1 MAFDVEKRQ
10 AAHLLRALED
20 GGMDAAVIRSLYEEA
35 DPALVALLIAWLRNR
50 YHAGHSAS
58 EGVLGR
64 IVALFTASST
74 VKRMAR
80 EGQSDMIVQWFEE
93 NHGYSEFDRDDFVD
107 LIVEK
112 LES

>member
-1 MAFDVEKRQ
+1 MAFDVEKRE

-20 GGMDAAVIRSLYEEA
+20 GGMDSADVRALYEDA
-35 DPALVALLIAWLRNR
+35 DPALIALLVSWLRTR

-64 IVALFTASST
+64 IVSLFGASSL
-74 VKRMAR
+74 VKRKAR
-80 EGQSDMIVQWFEE
+80 TGQSDIIVTWFEE
-93 NHGYSEFDRDDFVD
+93 NHSYSEFDRDGFID
-107 LIVEK
+107 LIIEK

>member
-20 GGMDAAVIRSLYEEA
+20 GGMDTADTRSLYEDA
-35 DPALVALLIAWLRNR
+35 DPALVALLIAWLRVR

-64 IVALFTASST
+64 IVALFGASST

-93 NHGYSEFDRDDFVD
+93 NHSYSDFDRDSFID
-107 LIVEK
+107 LIVDK